1 MGVNILEFN
10 SVILSVVDS
19 HRQLGDCSDF
29 VNFEDLPAHSSK
41 ILIGIGFAYVCSY
54 IAESVRVLLIS
65 ELYRVIIKKLNFSRI
80 MRIHFTIL
88 GNYALISL
96 TWKYCMLLIN
106 HGKFLILCI

>member
-1 MGVNILEFN
+1 MISSILKIHSYQQQGV
-10 SVILSVVDS
+10 S
-19 HRQLGDCSDF
+19 SDF
-29 VNFEDLPAHSSK
+29 VNLEYLPTHSSK
-41 ILIGIGFAYVCSY
+41 MLIAIGFAYVCSY

-88 GNYALISL
+88 ENYALISL

>member
-29 VNFEDLPAHSSK
+29 VNFEDLPTHSSK
-41 ILIGIGFAYVCSY
+41 MLIEIGFAYVCSY

-65 ELYRVIIKKLNFSRI
+65 ELYRVIIKK
-80 MRIHFTIL
+80 T
-88 GNYALISL
+88 
-96 TWKYCMLLIN
+96 
-106 HGKFLILCI
+106 